1 MPRLDTNPPIQF
13 GTLIANR
20 FLLSALL
27 VFGAYNPSGYSYHHW
42 ITRSDHLTTPQ
53 IFVGILLFIGVV
65 VMARM
70 AFLSIGYFGV
80 AAISVMVL
88 MGITFGVGLGF
99 FGFEDVR
106 ITQYLVLFWIA
117 LVLGLGTS
125 WSFVQKRI
133 SGERDV
139 LRNPP

>member
-1 MPRLDTNPPIQF
+1 MARLDTNPRIYF
-13 GTLIANR
+13 VSLFLNR
-20 FLLSALL
+20 ILLSTLL
-27 VFGAYNPSGYSYHHW
+27 VFGTYNPSGNSYHHW
-42 ITRSDHLTTPQ
+42 LMRTETLTIPQ
-53 IFVGILLFIGVV
+53 VFVGIALFIGWVT
-65 VMARM
+65 MARM
-70 AFLSIGYFGV
+70 AFLSIGYFGI
-80 AAISVMVL
+80 AAISLMVL

-106 ITQYLVLFWIA
+106 ITKYLVLFWIA
-117 LVLGLGTS
+117 LVFGIGIS

>member
-1 MPRLDTNPPIQF
+1 MARLDTNPRIYF
-13 GTLIANR
+13 VSLFLNR
-20 FLLSALL
+20 ILLSTLL
-27 VFGAYNPSGYSYHHW
+27 VFGTYNPSGNSYHHW
-42 ITRSDHLTTPQ
+42 LMRTETLTIPQ
-53 IFVGILLFIGVV
+53 VFVGIALLIGWVT
-65 VMARM
+65 MARM
-70 AFLSIGYFGV
+70 AFLSIGYFGI
-80 AAISVMVL
+80 AAISLMVL

-106 ITQYLVLFWIA
+106 ITKYLVLFWIA
-117 LVLGLGTS
+117 LVFGIGIS

>member
-1 MPRLDTNPPIQF
+1 MARLDTNPRIYF
-13 GTLIANR
+13 VSLFLNR
-20 FLLSALL
+20 ILLSTLL
-27 VFGAYNPSGYSYHHW
+27 VFGTYNPSGNSYHHW
-42 ITRSDHLTTPQ
+42 LMRTETLTIPQ
-53 IFVGILLFIGVV
+53 VFVGIALFIGWVT
-65 VMARM
+65 MARM

-80 AAISVMVL
+80 AAISLMVL

-106 ITQYLVLFWIA
+106 ITKYLVLFWIA
-117 LVLGLGTS
+117 LVFGIGIS